1 MPRIRGAFMSV
12 AAVIASGTTSIA
24 GRTVLNLVN
33 CFSVDRKLTAA
44 FFVSPAVK
52 ADVAAIG
59 GAAVDVKVGFALQT
73 DFAGGC
79 FKHIGG
85 YVDVAVV
92 NRPVVNGNA

>member
-1 MPRIRGAFMSV
+1 MSV
-12 AAVIASGTTSIA
+12 AAVIASRATSIA
-24 GRTVLNLVN
+24 GRTISNLDN
-33 CFSVDRKLTAA
+33 CFSVDRKLIAA
-44 FFVSPAVK
+44 FFVSPVVK
-52 ADVAAIG
+52 AEVAAIG